1 MKESTGS
8 MRAGSPW
15 PFGVQWVEAEDAFN
29 FSLYSRHA
37 TGVVLLCY
45 TEQDPARP
53 VFEFRFQH
61 PAHKTGNVWHCR
73 IPATRTSRRHA
84 LRVPGRRAAR
94 AGARAPL
101 RSGRRSCSIR
111 TRRRCSSRRIQPRRV
126 RATRGRP
133 MAARRSAACRKRE
146 PPPFRPGQRP
156 ASHLPGRD
164 RL

>member
-1 MKESTGS
+1 MKESAGS

-45 TEQDPARP
+45 TEQDPVRP

-73 IPATRTSRRHA
+73 IPATE
-84 LRVPGRRAAR
+84 LRGAGLYAYRVEGPYEPERGHRFDPQKSPAR
-94 AGARAPL
+94 
-101 RSGRRSCSIR
+101 S
-111 TRRRCSSRRIQPRRV
+111 V
-126 RATRGRP
+126 RAVGVL
-133 MAARRSAACRKRE
+133 
-146 PPPFRPGQRP
+146 P
-156 ASHLPGRD
+156 A
-164 RL
+164 